1 MKPFIIGKQGFK
13 WWSFYWPF
21 FLHFQPS
28 AAGRYS
34 DCRSRLGGQGTT
46 SYYFPAGTTRPGPH
60 TSALHF
66 GFASEEQVYLA
77 CWLISIFF
85 NLFQRAVSKEFLTF
99 LVYLPLS
106 LQTRAE
112 PRELDAVS
120 FLPFFLSFRLS
131 VFLGLHPWH
140 TEVARLGVK
149 LEL

>member
-28 AAGRYS
+28 AGGRYS
-34 DCRSRLGGQGTT
+34 DCRSGLGGQGTT

-85 NLFQRAVSKEFLTF
+85 TLFQRAVSKEFLTF
-99 LVYLPLS
+99 LVYLALS

-120 FLPFFLSFRLS
+120 FLPPFLSFCLS